1 MQAPIQL
8 GALLC
13 EDDWE
18 TLAEA
23 AGADEP
29 GLLRRLLADF
39 QNAGARGFL
48 FEKAYIDRDFSA
60 AYAAFYSTL
69 FHPYLKYC
77 RRLHFF
83 AKDLTYL
90 SSIETAEGVARALET
105 DGEHYLGYIVLRPV
119 PHAPVGA
126 VVLAADAVSKDPSVI
141 IDVRAEHVVH
151 AVGAD
156 LTVTGFPLTQQDTR
170 VGACAQA
177 AIWMAGRHF
186 HRKHGGQWFSMP
198 DINDAALKPTD
209 NFVAR
214 SLPAGSEF
222 LRPDN
227 IIRALRSMD
236 RHPVFD
242 LGQAADLTVE
252 IKPLHEVIARY
263 LDSGIPVLIGL
274 KGRDGTTVGHAV
286 VAIGRVMR
294 ERGDADLP
302 DNPTSAELIS
312 HLIVSDDQRGCICRL
327 PVKGTD
333 RSPDYPWTLEEDAV
347 YAVTPLPGKVFMT
360 GEVAETLSRDILEG
374 ALGRVDEYRD
384 LARSRAGAGS
394 ETLGSAKAVD
404 PSFFAVPPSRL
415 VARTYLTY
423 GWRYK
428 RRALRNRLPRAFK
441 DELIRNQFPRFV
453 WVTEFSLPDD
463 LRGFDQCQRKVRA
476 HVVIDATGSK
486 FGESTL
492 VVQVPGLSIF
502 WTFDATNPVKTHG
515 LIFRATEEAEPFL
528 PKVRGWL
535 DFDQCM
541 IPDKSS
547 DGETEAPK
555 Q

>member
-1 MQAPIQL
+1 MRAPIEL

-13 EDDWE
+13 DDDWLN
-18 TLAEA
+18 LAEA
-23 AGADEP
+23 VDAEELGLLQRLFSDFDVAGAK
-29 GLLRRLLADF
+29 
-39 QNAGARGFL
+39 GFL
-48 FEKAYIDRDFSA
+48 FEEAYIDRDFSA

-83 AKDLTYL
+83 SRDLTFL
-90 SSIETAEGVARALET
+90 LELPNAEDVTRTLE
-105 DGEHYLGYIVLRPV
+105 EHASEYLGYVVLRPV
-119 PHAPVGA
+119 PHAPVGSA
-126 VVLAADAVSKDPSVI
+126 VICATAVSNDPSVT
-141 IDVRAEHVVH
+141 IDVKAEHEVH
-151 AVGAD
+151 VLGAD
-156 LTVTGFPLTQQDTR
+156 LKVTGFPLTQQDTR

-177 AIWMAGRHF
+177 AIWMAGRYF

-242 LGQAADLTVE
+242 LGKVADNNADE
-252 IKPLHEVIARY
+252 ALHHVIARY

-274 KGRDGTTVGHAV
+274 KGREGASVGHAV
-286 VAIGRVMR
+286 VAIGRIMR
-294 ERGDADLP
+294 ERGDSDLP

-327 PVKGTD
+327 PVHEVD
-333 RSPDYPWTLEEDAV
+333 RTNEYPWTLEGDGM
-347 YAVTPLPGKVFMT
+347 YSVTPLPGKVFMT
-360 GEVAETLSRDILEG
+360 GAVAEKLSRDILNG
-374 ALGRVDEYRD
+374 AIDRIDDYRD
-384 LARSRAGAGS
+384 IARKEGGAGS
-394 ETLGSAKAVD
+394 ESLGNYNAVD
-404 PSFFAVPPSRL
+404 PSFFAVPPFRL

-428 RRALRNRLPRAFK
+428 RRALRNRLTGDFK
-441 DELIRNQFPRFV
+441 EELMRLQFPRFV

-463 LRGFDQCQRKVRA
+463 LRGFDQCQKKVRA

-486 FGESTL
+486 FSDCTL
-492 VVQVPGLSIF
+492 VVQIPGLSIF
-502 WTFDATNPVKTHG
+502 WTFDATNPIASHD
-515 LIFRATEEAEPFL
+515 LIFRATDEAEPFL

-535 DFDQCM
+535 DFDRCL
-541 IPDKSS
+541 IPGNDSGDDTKS
-547 DGETEAPK
+547 A
-555 Q
+555 